1 MAFSRQASRGEDAV
15 KDWNDAYVAGVD
27 ILKIADQRPEEE
39 PEQRANGHAGASDAR
54 PFELVCLYDVD
65 AIPIDWLWQDR
76 LARGHLTL
84 FASDPGLG
92 KSQIT
97 IDLAARLSR
106 GGHWPIGPS
115 VRAASSM
122 FLCSEDSVADTIRPR
137 AEAAGAN
144 LKKVHV
150 LKSAVVKNG
159 KKKSFNLGDDLD
171 ILGDAIRQVGDV
183 GFVCIDAITSY
194 MGKIDSHRN
203 TDVRSVLEPVAG
215 FAELHRVSM
224 LGVTHIPKSS
234 HGSALKAFLGSVGFI
249 ATCRCAL
256 LATTEPDTDR
266 RLFLSVK
273 NSFGPLARGIGYRIS
288 TKEIER
294 GIVAPYV
301 MWSDEP
307 VDVTA
312 DQALAAAG
320 ADLKDPGAKKR
331 ALEFLQEILANG
343 PVNAKEAE
351 EEAEANGI
359 SERTL
364 RRARMT
370 LGIKVAKDGYQGPW
384 MWKLP

>member
-1 MAFSRQASRGEDAV
+1 MSIATRLTAGPPIASSRVTDRSSLAVISSLKVTPRASAAFFDSRMERRPKAALMLDDGALFSLHWVTSLAV
-15 KDWNDAYVAGVD
+15 TLR
-27 ILKIADQRPEEE
+27 IT
-39 PEQRANGHAGASDAR
+39 HAGASDAR

-97 IDLAARLSR
+97 IDLSR

-249 ATCRCAL
+249 AT
-256 LATTEPDTDR
+256 
-266 RLFLSVK
+266 
-273 NSFGPLARGIGYRIS
+273 
-288 TKEIER
+288 
-294 GIVAPYV
+294 
-301 MWSDEP
+301 
-307 VDVTA
+307 
-312 DQALAAAG
+312 AAAPCSRLQSRTRIG
-320 ADLKDPGAKKR
+320 AYSSP
-331 ALEFLQEILANG
+331 
-343 PVNAKEAE
+343 
-351 EEAEANGI
+351 
-359 SERTL
+359 
-364 RRARMT
+364 
-370 LGIKVAKDGYQGPW
+370 
-384 MWKLP
+384 